1 MILITGGAGYIGSH
15 CAIKFMQEGAEV
27 VLVDN
32 FSTSDPQ
39 TVEALKN
46 IGKFKFEECNLTDEN
61 DTKDLISSYDIEC
74 VIHCA
79 DVNMTYESLA
89 QPAIYYQ
96 NNILSTLNLLNC
108 MIENKINY
116 LIFSSTTEVYGK
128 PIYYPIDEIHP
139 QLPET
144 PYGRTKVF
152 CEKILEDYDHAY
164 GIKSV
169 KLRYNHAVS
178 GYNQELLE
186 KELIQSE
193 VYKGNFLKSALY
205 NYCDPELSEYID
217 INDVTNAYFMA
228 YKSLTAN
235 KLSNVFNL
243 APELRKSKND
253 LLEKLQFFFSKAN
266 LKTNKS
272 SANLLS
278 KSKINIR
285 KAKQLLGWQPIVDMD
300 ESINNTIQQE
310 KMFEKVFMENSILS
324 N

>member
-15 CAIKFMQEGAEV
+15 CAIKFMQEGTDV
-27 VLVDN
+27 VLTDN

-39 TVEALKN
+39 TIEALKE
-46 IGKFKFEECNLTDEN
+46 IGKFKFEECNLLEESEL
-61 DTKDLISSYDIEC
+61 KDLIGCYDIEC
-74 VIHCA
+74 IIHCA
-79 DVNMTYESLA
+79 DLNMPNESLV
-89 QPAIYYQ
+89 QPATYYQ

-108 MIENKINY
+108 MVENKIKY

-128 PIYYPIDEIHP
+128 PVYYPIDEIHP

-164 GIKSV
+164 GIKSI

-178 GYNQELLE
+178 GYNQQLLE
-186 KELIQSE
+186 KELIQEE

-217 INDVTNAYFMA
+217 IVDVTNAYFMA
-228 YKSLTAN
+228 YKSLMAN

-243 APELRKSKND
+243 APETRKSKHD
-253 LLEKLQFFFSKAN
+253 LLEKLQYFFSKAN
-266 LKTNKS
+266 LKSDKNSTNI
-272 SANLLS
+272 LS
-278 KSKINIR
+278 KSKVNIR
-285 KAKQLLGWQPIVDMD
+285 KAKQILGWQPMVDMD

-310 KMFEKVFMENSILS
+310 KMFEKAFMENSILS